1 MAIEVL
7 PITTADIPAAVACI
21 QRAFADDP
29 YFQWIFNPSKL
40 NIHRNAASLSAHLR
54 YGINC
59 KAPIY
64 VAKYSPDPDQKVPI
78 PILTPKIVGVCWWF
92 PPHPPSEPESWT
104 EWTQEWILSFR
115 QFLFNVRY
123 FGRGGLNLRRYHIWK
138 DVQKE
143 THDEVWVDPRGYYF
157 CNVIAVDSEMRGMGV
172 GRMLV
177 DVVTERA
184 DREGVPCYL
193 ESSKGM
199 PNLKIY
205 EKLGFD
211 LVKEI
216 ECVDERDACKLYCM
230 TRQPTLKA

>member
-1 MAIEVL
+1 M
-7 PITTADIPAAVACI
+7 
-21 QRAFADDP
+21 QR
-29 YFQWIFNPSKL
+29 
-40 NIHRNAASLSAHLR
+40 
-54 YGINC
+54 
-59 KAPIY
+59 
-64 VAKYSPDPDQKVPI
+64 
-78 PILTPKIVGVCWWF
+78 
-92 PPHPPSEPESWT
+92 
-104 EWTQEWILSFR
+104 
-115 QFLFNVRY
+115 
-123 FGRGGLNLRRYHIWK
+123 
-138 DVQKE
+138 E

-184 DREGVPCYL
+184 DREGIPCYL

-216 ECVDERDACKLYCM
+216 ECVDQRETCKVSFLI
-230 TRQPTLKA
+230 L